1 MEEVRILKR
10 VEEPPAPASAP
21 APVLAA
27 LPVAQASAA
36 VAAAVDQ
43 RALCFTGRIGPQ
55 VPTVVP
61 TKKIVVSTRA

>member
-10 VEEPPAPASAP
+10 IEEPPAPASA
-21 APVLAA
+21 ACSGL
-27 LPVAQASAA
+27 SAA
-36 VAAAVDQ
+36 VAAVVDQ